1 MKENSPFG
9 MFISIS
15 FKPKK
20 QKDTIKFRFFD
31 SDSTLL
37 CTPNIELYDP
47 IFETNSR
54 SEAKRKDEIYNRYLL
69 KRILRKTG
77 FSKEDKDTL
86 IRLYSTNGLNENNI
100 YYTFDTATIKSCE
113 NDFYSLIK
121 AGLNPEDSLIEAIK
135 HIKTVYAD
143 TPTLRISYDA
153 YIELPDNIKYL
164 YLRKVA
170 NRPSS
175 YQNVIRYLLHF
186 ITRYADNLDEIDV
199 HLNISNTETL
209 NEIWLYFTKENNKY
223 KAYSKTYLKNTNP
236 ELSSSNTIHL
246 ADVDDDFLKLFEN
259 IPYIN
264 SLNNEFD
271 DEVLHDLKKNSKIQY
286 DLVLND
292 EMKSKQAEILS
303 KAGDILIGL
312 STEQLSDE
320 ENKILQMPENY
331 ILSDKTYHGWTLN
344 KLRNYYIDKTTYNV
358 NTSKFDVSRLNKPLN
373 ENKIN
378 HEHIN
383 TLLQTLL
390 DKIYNA
396 DV

>member
-1 MKENSPFG
+1 M
-9 MFISIS
+9 
-15 FKPKK
+15 
-20 QKDTIKFRFFD
+20 
-31 SDSTLL
+31 
-37 CTPNIELYDP
+37 
-47 IFETNSR
+47 
-54 SEAKRKDEIYNRYLL
+54 
-69 KRILRKTG
+69 
-77 FSKEDKDTL
+77 
-86 IRLYSTNGLNENNI
+86 
-100 YYTFDTATIKSCE
+100 
-113 NDFYSLIK
+113 
-121 AGLNPEDSLIEAIK
+121 
-135 HIKTVYAD
+135 
-143 TPTLRISYDA
+143 
-153 YIELPDNIKYL
+153 
-164 YLRKVA
+164 
-170 NRPSS
+170 
-175 YQNVIRYLLHF
+175 IRYLLHF
-186 ITRYADNLDEIDV
+186 ITRYTDNLDEIDV

-209 NEIWLYFTKENNKY
+209 NEVWLYFTKENNKY
-223 KAYSKTYLKNTNP
+223 KAYSKAYLKNTNP
-236 ELSSSNTIHL
+236 ELSSSNTIHP
-246 ADVDDDFLKLFEN
+246 ADVDSDFLKLFEN

-292 EMKSKQAEILS
+292 EIKSKQAEILS

-358 NTSKFDVSRLNKPLN
+358 DTNKFDVSRLNKPLN

-390 DKIYNA
+390 DKIYNMSLWKES
-396 DV
+396 